1 MKTTPS
7 DCTRGFVVSC
17 ITRICTVLQTIDP
30 RVQTHLFFFICIDV
44 CCLSMTLELYS
55 AITAYFFQ
63 QSLSLS
69 VFALCW
75 SSLGTPHFLLTL
87 VPNLTSPMSLLDQ
100 PHWGIS
106 WIWESTA
113 HLTLPPTP
121 LHQSAICISSFML
134 TLSLSSFLPQ
144 KTKNRMEILPPAHA
158 CAWVHG

>member
-1 MKTTPS
+1 M
-7 DCTRGFVVSC
+7 CAVS
-17 ITRICTVLQTIDP
+17 LW
-30 RVQTHLFFFICIDV
+30 HLNFTL
-44 CCLSMTLELYS
+44 LSLLIS
-55 AITAYFFQ
+55 F
-63 QSLSLS
+63 SNLSLS

-121 LHQSAICISSFML
+121 LHQSAICICSFML

-144 KTKNRMEILPPAHA
+144 KTKKQNGDLAPSP
-158 CAWVHG
+158 CLCLGSWVRVFTHTFSSYFPLTPSHPDIPMTSLLESQP